1 MLEFNM
7 KKEETGFTADF
18 EYGTLH
24 ISGDEQF
31 GFRPYQLLVSSVA
44 VCSGGVLR
52 QILDKKRMKYDDIKI
67 KADVT
72 RNQEEANR
80 VEKIHLHFTLFGD
93 LDEQKVERALELTKK
108 HCSMAQS
115 VIGSIDLEESFDIV
129 AQ

>member
-1 MLEFNM
+1 MEFNM

-72 RNQEEANR
+72 RNKEEANR
-80 VEKIHLHFTLFGD
+80 VEKIHLHFTLYGD
-93 LDEQKVERALELTKK
+93 LDDQKVERALELTKK

-115 VIGSIDLEESFDIV
+115 VIGSIELEESYEIV
-129 AQ
+129 AE

>member
-1 MLEFNM
+1 MEFNM

-72 RNQEEANR
+72 RNKEEANR
-80 VEKIHLHFTLFGD
+80 VEKIHLHFTLYGD
-93 LDEQKVERALELTKK
+93 LDDQKVGRALELTKK

-115 VIGSIDLEESFDIV
+115 VIGSIELEESYEIV
-129 AQ
+129 AE

>member
-72 RNQEEANR
+72 RNKEEANR
-80 VEKIHLHFTLFGD
+80 VEKIHLHFTLYGD
-93 LDEQKVERALELTKK
+93 LDDQKVERALELTKK

-115 VIGSIDLEESFDIV
+115 VIGSIELEESFEIV
-129 AQ
+129 AE

>member
-1 MLEFNM
+1 MEFNM

-24 ISGDEQF
+24 ISGDDQF

-52 QILDKKRMKYDDIKI
+52 QILDKKRMKFEDIKI
-67 KADVT
+67 QADVT
-72 RNQEEANR
+72 RNEEEANR
-80 VEKIHLHFTLFGD
+80 VEKIHLHFTLVGE
-93 LDEQKVERALELTKK
+93 LDHQKVERALELTKK

-115 VIGSIDLEESFDIV
+115 VIGSIELKETFEIV
-129 AQ
+129 NQ

>member
-72 RNQEEANR
+72 RNKEEANR
-80 VEKIHLHFTLFGD
+80 VEKIHLHFTLYGD
-93 LDEQKVERALELTKK
+93 LDDQKVERALELTKK

-115 VIGSIDLEESFDIV
+115 VIGSIELEESYEIV
-129 AQ
+129 AE

>member
-1 MLEFNM
+1 MEFNM

>member
-1 MLEFNM
+1 MEFKM

-18 EYGTLH
+18 EYGRLH

-52 QILDKKRMKYDDIKI
+52 QILDKKRMVYKDIKI

-72 RNQEEANR
+72 RNAEEANR
-80 VEKIHLHFTLFGD
+80 VEKINLHFTLIGD
-93 LDEQKVERALELTKK
+93 LDEQKVERALKLTKK

-115 VIGSIDLEESFDIV
+115 IIGSIDLEETFDIV
-129 AQ
+129 YSE

>member
-7 KKEETGFTADF
+7 KKEETGFTAEF
-18 EYGTLH
+18 EFGTLH

-72 RNQEEANR
+72 RNKEEANR
-80 VEKIHLHFTLFGD
+80 VEKIHLHFTLYGD
-93 LDEQKVERALELTKK
+93 LDDQKVERALELTKK

-115 VIGSIDLEESFDIV
+115 VIGSIELEESFKIV
-129 AQ
+129 AE